1 MKKKL
6 YIETT
11 VVSYYTGRPSRD
23 IVISARQEETR
34 GLWPSLLEDYDT
46 CISALVYEEAKAGDS
61 EAAQKRLEAIEPFPV
76 LDVDEEAYNLA
87 QTIIKEQAI
96 PAEYPEDAL
105 HIALAATNGI
115 DLIVTWNFAH
125 INNPFKRMMIRQ
137 IVENSGYICPEI
149 CSPEELMEARE

>member
-1 MKKKL
+1 MKKKV

-34 GLWPSLLEDYDT
+34 GVWPSLLEAYDT
-46 CISALVYEEAKAGDS
+46 YISALVYEEVENGDS

-96 PAEYPEDAL
+96 PTEYPEDAL
-105 HIALAATNGI
+105 HIAVAATNGI